1 MKIMISV
8 IMQLMKMMLMM
19 KKDDN
24 GVIDEENMQ
33 DNEQI
38 DCALFCCKAR
48 RKRLEHERSVGRNTR
63 RSRVFLPTS

>member
-1 MKIMISV
+1 MKIMVSV

-33 DNEQI
+33 DNWQI
-38 DCALFCCKAR
+38 EKPWL
-48 RKRLEHERSVGRNTR
+48 RSV
-63 RSRVFLPTS
+63 LL